1 MGAEIRAVAEYHH
14 GASQTRVVN
23 REDSCAQRAA
33 AEGGFMI
40 SRQLVSIALRSGWH
54 FRLSQEGG
62 RYHAELTAP
71 VRGQS
76 VTLRYW
82 PSVERVLE
90 AVCTNHL
97 KLTAGLPEVAAS
109 LRSRVETELR

>member
-1 MGAEIRAVAEYHH
+1 RDGGSASPRRRGHGLESSWPALGAGPARFA
-14 GASQTRVVN
+14 GGRVVT
-23 REDSCAQRAA
+23 
-33 AEGGFMI
+33 
-40 SRQLVSIALRSGWH
+40 RQLANIALRSGWH
-54 FRLSQEGG
+54 FRLSQEGR

-90 AVCTNHL
+90 SVCTNHL

-109 LRSRVETELR
+109 LRSRVEAELR

>member
-1 MGAEIRAVAEYHH
+1 M
-14 GASQTRVVN
+14 T
-23 REDSCAQRAA
+23 
-33 AEGGFMI
+33 
-40 SRQLVSIALRSGWH
+40 RQLVSIALRSGWH

-90 AVCTNHL
+90 SVCTNHL

-109 LRSRVETELR
+109 LRSRVEAELR

>member
-1 MGAEIRAVAEYHH
+1 APAP
-14 GASQTRVVN
+14 
-23 REDSCAQRAA
+23 
-33 AEGGFMI
+33 GGRSIHRPPQHADMQGERYARPEEPLQMT
-40 SRQLVSIALRSGWH
+40 RQLVNVALRSGWH

-90 AVCTNHL
+90 SVCTNHL